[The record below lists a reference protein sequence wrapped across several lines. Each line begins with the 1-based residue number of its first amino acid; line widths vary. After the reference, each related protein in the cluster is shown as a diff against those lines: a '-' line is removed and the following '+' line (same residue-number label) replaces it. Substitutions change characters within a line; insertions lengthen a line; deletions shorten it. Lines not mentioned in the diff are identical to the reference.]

1 MPGLENT
8 VVVHKQKSGKVE
20 NRIPLTV
27 GLVYLFPPLSSGGKS
42 GVRSF
47 NQAYIANMEGCY
59 PFNCCHSKLYA
70 AVRFWPKLG
79 IQNLA
84 WVISELENDS
94 KMLHQKS

>member
-8 VVVHKQKSGKVE
+8 VVHKQKSGKVE

-27 GLVYLFPPLSSGGKS
+27 GLVYLFPPLSSGGKPGVRKS

-47 NQAYIANMEGCY
+47 NQACIANMEDCY

-70 AVRFWPKLG
+70 AVRFWPTAAG
-79 IQNLA
+79 HGGQR
-84 WVISELENDS
+84 
-94 KMLHQKS
+94 